1 MAFVREIA
9 ERITVLHLGQVLA
22 EGNVEQIETQSES
35 ARGLSGI
42 EGDRLMLKLTN
53 VDSYYDRS
61 HILHAVCLGHTD
73 REGDGYPRPQRH
85 RQDHAAEDADGS
97 HRPDG
102 QAKSASTERRSARI
116 RRFRRARAGIAYVP
130 QGREIIPDFT
140 IRENILMGGVR
151 RARTASARSRTLVP
165 ELFPYLMDNLD
176 APGGVLSGGQQ
187 QQLAIARA
195 LAADPKII
203 LLDEPN
209 EGIQPSIVEEIEA
222 IIISLNREVGLTVV
236 LVEQNV
242 SFARQASHG
251 FAMMEKGRVVV
262 SGAISELSDDIVHR
276 HMAV

>member
-1 MAFVREIA
+1 
-9 ERITVLHLGQVLA
+9 
-22 EGNVEQIETQSES
+22 
-35 ARGLSGI
+35 
-42 EGDRLMLKLTN
+42 MLKLTN

-61 HILHAVCLGHTD
+61 HILHAVCLEIPIGKVTAVLGRNGTGKTTLLKTLMGLTD
-73 REGDGYPRPQRH
+73 RMEGQISLDG
-85 RQDHAAEDADGS
+85 
-97 HRPDG
+97 
-102 QAKSASTERRSARI
+102 TEI
-116 RRFRRARAGIAYVP
+116 GKDPTFRRARAGIAYVP

-140 IRENILMGGVR
+140 IRENILMGAFARADGR
-151 RARTASARSRTLVP
+151 RQIPELVP
-165 ELFPYLMDNLD
+165 ELFPYLMDNLER
-176 APGGVLSGGQQ
+176 PGGVLSGGQQ

-222 IIISLNREVGLTVV
+222 IIIRLNREVGLTVV

-242 SFARQASHG
+242 SFARQASHC

-262 SGAISELSDDIVHR
+262 SGGISELSDDMVHR

>member
-1 MAFVREIA
+1 
-9 ERITVLHLGQVLA
+9 
-22 EGNVEQIETQSES
+22 
-35 ARGLSGI
+35 
-42 EGDRLMLKLTN
+42 MLKLTN

-61 HILHAVCLGHTD
+61 HILHAVCLDIPIGKTTAVLGRNGTGKTTLLKTLMGLTD
-73 REGDGYPRPQRH
+73 RMEGQINLDGKEIGKDP
-85 RQDHAAEDADGS
+85 
-97 HRPDG
+97 
-102 QAKSASTERRSARI
+102 T
-116 RRFRRARAGIAYVP
+116 FRRARAGIAYVP

-140 IRENILMGGVR
+140 IRENILMGAFA
-151 RARTASARSRTLVP
+151 RADGKREIPELVP
-165 ELFPYLMDNLD
+165 ELFPYLMENLERV
-176 APGGVLSGGQQ
+176 GGVLSGGQQ

-222 IIISLNREVGLTVV
+222 IIIRLNREVGLTVV

-242 SFARQASHG
+242 SFARHASHC

-262 SGAISELSDDIVHR
+262 SGAISELSDEMVHR

>member
-1 MAFVREIA
+1 
-9 ERITVLHLGQVLA
+9 
-22 EGNVEQIETQSES
+22 
-35 ARGLSGI
+35 
-42 EGDRLMLKLTN
+42 MLKLTN

-61 HILHAVCLGHTD
+61 HILHAVCLEIPIGKVTAVLGRNGTGKTTLLKTLMGLTD
-73 REGDGYPRPQRH
+73 RMEGQISLDGT
-85 RQDHAAEDADGS
+85 EI
-97 HRPDG
+97 
-102 QAKSASTERRSARI
+102 AKDPT
-116 RRFRRARAGIAYVP
+116 FRRARAGIAYVP

-140 IRENILMGGVR
+140 IRENILMGAF
-151 RARTASARSRTLVP
+151 ARTDGKRQIPELVP
-165 ELFPYLMDNLD
+165 ELFPYLMDNLER
-176 APGGVLSGGQQ
+176 PGGVLSGGQQ

-222 IIISLNREVGLTVV
+222 IIIRLNREVGLTVV

-242 SFARQASHG
+242 SFARQASHC

-262 SGAISELSDDIVHR
+262 SGGISELSDDMVHR

>member
-1 MAFVREIA
+1 
-9 ERITVLHLGQVLA
+9 
-22 EGNVEQIETQSES
+22 
-35 ARGLSGI
+35 
-42 EGDRLMLKLTN
+42 MLKLTN

-61 HILHAVCLGHTD
+61 HILHAVCLEIPIGMVTAVLGRNGTGKTTLLKTLMGLTD
-73 REGDGYPRPQRH
+73 RMEGQISLDG
-85 RQDHAAEDADGS
+85 
-97 HRPDG
+97 
-102 QAKSASTERRSARI
+102 TEI
-116 RRFRRARAGIAYVP
+116 GKDPTFRRARAGIAYVP

-140 IRENILMGGVR
+140 IRENILMGAF
-151 RARTASARSRTLVP
+151 ARTDGKRQIPELVP
-165 ELFPYLMDNLD
+165 ELFPYLMDNLER
-176 APGGVLSGGQQ
+176 PGGVLSGGQQ

-222 IIISLNREVGLTVV
+222 IIIRLNREVGLTVV

-242 SFARQASHG
+242 SFARQASHC

-262 SGAISELSDDIVHR
+262 SGGISELSDDMVHR

>member
-1 MAFVREIA
+1 
-9 ERITVLHLGQVLA
+9 
-22 EGNVEQIETQSES
+22 
-35 ARGLSGI
+35 
-42 EGDRLMLKLTN
+42 MLKLTN

-61 HILHAVCLGHTD
+61 HILHAVCLDIPIGEVTAVLGRNGTGKTTLLKTLMGLTD
-73 REGDGYPRPQRH
+73 RMEGQISLDG
-85 RQDHAAEDADGS
+85 
-97 HRPDG
+97 
-102 QAKSASTERRSARI
+102 TEI
-116 RRFRRARAGIAYVP
+116 GKDPTFRRARAGIAYVP

-140 IRENILMGGVR
+140 IRENILMGAFA
-151 RARTASARSRTLVP
+151 RADGKRQIPELVP
-165 ELFPYLMDNLD
+165 ELFPYLMDNLER
-176 APGGVLSGGQQ
+176 AGGVLSGGQQ

-222 IIISLNREVGLTVV
+222 VIIRLNREVGLTVV

-242 SFARQASHG
+242 MCARQASHR

-262 SGAISELSDDIVHR
+262 AGAIAELSDEMVHR